1 MKKNPTALSGEW
13 AAKTILVLALMLL
26 PALACFGKGKTQP
39 ASTEPAA
46 ATPAGGADSVE
57 YPIVI
62 RHAFGETVI
71 KSKPQR
77 VATIQWANQDV
88 ALALGVVPVG
98 FSAANYGV
106 LDDSGILPWTAKK
119 LEELGVKNPNVFR
132 DTDGLDFEAI
142 ADCRP
147 DIILAAYSGI
157 TKEDYDLLTQIAP
170 VVAYPSKP
178 WVTTWREQILYN
190 ARGMGLEAEGRRYI
204 AELEALIAAKVA
216 EHPEIKGAKITWVNF
231 SATDMSQFH
240 IYTLVDPRGS
250 FLTGELGMEYPAS
263 VLNAIS
269 DPTVYSMRFSAE
281 SADVLNDLDVIIGY
295 GGEELYKA
303 IKADLVYGSIPAIQK
318 GAVVFIDDLTLSAA
332 GTPGPLSI
340 PYTIDAYI
348 SLIAAAV
355 QKSNGQN

>member
-1 MKKNPTALSGEW
+1 MERKNTILSG
-13 AAKTILVLALMLL
+13 KRVTKSLLVLALMIM
-26 PALACFGKGKTQP
+26 PALGCFGRGKTQEP
-39 ASTEPAA
+39 VAPISGTAS
-46 ATPAGGADSVE
+46 GE

-71 KSKPQR
+71 ARKPER

-106 LDDSGILPWTAKK
+106 VDGSGILPWTAQK
-119 LEELGVKNPNVFR
+119 LKELGVSNPNVFR

-147 DIILAAYSGI
+147 DVILAAYSGI
-157 TKEDYDLLTQIAP
+157 TKEDYDLLNQIAP
-170 VVAYPSKP
+170 VVAYQSKP

-190 ARGMGLEAEGRRYI
+190 ARGMGMETEGQQYI
-204 AELEALIAAKVA
+204 AKLEALIAEKVEA
-216 EHPEIKGAKITWVNF
+216 HPEIKGTKIAWVNF

-240 IYTLVDPRGS
+240 LYTLVDPRGS
-250 FLTGELGMEYPAS
+250 FLTNELGMQYPTS
-263 VLNAIS
+263 ILNAIT

-281 SADVLNDLDVIIGY
+281 NTDVLNDLDVIIGY
-295 GGEELYKA
+295 GGKELYNA
-303 IKADLVYGSIPAIQK
+303 LKADLVYGSIPAIKK

-340 PYTIDAYI
+340 PYTIDEYV
-348 SLIAAAV
+348 SLIAQAV

>member
-1 MKKNPTALSGEW
+1 MKKNNTALSGKR
-13 AAKTILVLALMLL
+13 AAKVLLVLAVTIL
-26 PALACFGKGKTQP
+26 PVVNGFGKGQTQP
-39 ASTEPAA
+39 APAEPAA
-46 ATPAGGADSVE
+46 AGPVGEAYSGE

-71 KSKPQR
+71 KSKPER

-106 LDDSGILPWTAKK
+106 VDGSGILPWTAAK
-119 LEELGVKNPNVFR
+119 LRELGAGNPNVFR

-147 DIILAAYSGI
+147 DVILAAYSGI
-157 TKEDYDLLTQIAP
+157 TREDYDLLSQIAP

-190 ARGMGLEAEGRRYI
+190 SRGMGMEAEGRRYI
-204 AELEALIAAKVA
+204 AELEALIAEKVGR
-216 EHPEIKGAKITWVNF
+216 HPEIKGAKIAWVNF

-240 IYTLVDPRGS
+240 LYTLVDPRGS
-250 FLTGELGMEYPAS
+250 FLTGELGMQYPETI
-263 VLNAIS
+263 LKAIT

-281 SADVLNDLDVIIGY
+281 NADVLNDLDVIIGY
-295 GGEELYKA
+295 GGDELYKA
-303 IKADLVYGSIPAIQK
+303 IKADLVYGSVPAIK
-318 GAVVFIDDLTLSAA
+318 NGVVVFIDDLTLSAA

-340 PYTIDAYI
+340 PYTLDEYVN
-348 SLIAAAV
+348 LIAAAL
-355 QKSNGQN
+355 QKADG

>member
-1 MKKNPTALSGEW
+1 LLLAAL
-13 AAKTILVLALMLL
+13 ILPMAG
-26 PALACFGKGKTQP
+26 CSRQDKTQAAP
-39 ASTEPAA
+39 TRTPAA
-46 ATPAGGADSVE
+46 APAAVQAAGVSSE

-71 KSKPQR
+71 ERKPER

-106 LDDSGILPWTAKK
+106 SDGSGILPWTAKR
-119 LEELGVKNPNVFR
+119 LQELGVTNPNIFM

-147 DIILAAYSGI
+147 DVILAAYSGI
-157 TKEDYDLLTQIAP
+157 TQEDYDLLTQIAP

-178 WVTTWREQILYN
+178 WVTTWREQILYD
-190 ARGMGLEAEGRRYI
+190 AMGMGMEAEGRRYI
-204 AELEALIAAKVA
+204 AELEALIAEAVGK
-216 EHPEIKGAKITWVNF
+216 HPEIKGAKIAWVNF
-231 SATDMSQFH
+231 SATDLSRFH
-240 IYTLVDPRGS
+240 LYTLVDPRGS
-250 FLTGELGMEYPAS
+250 FLTNELGMEYPA
-263 VLNAIS
+263 AILKAIT

-281 SADVLNDLDVIIGY
+281 NADVLNDLDIIIGY

-303 IKADLVYGSIPAIQK
+303 IKADMVYGSVPAIKK

-340 PYTIDAYI
+340 PYTIDTYVD
-348 SLIAAAV
+348 LIAAALR
-355 QKSNGQN
+355 KNDG

>member
-1 MKKNPTALSGEW
+1 V
-13 AAKTILVLALMLL
+13 IL
-26 PALACFGKGKTQP
+26 
-39 ASTEPAA
+39 AA
-46 ATPAGGADSVE
+46 AAGWSGRRETQAAAPATESNARSAGGDSSGG

-71 KSKPQR
+71 ESKPER

-106 LDDSGILPWTAKK
+106 VDGSGILPWTARK
-119 LEELGVKNPNVFR
+119 LKELGVDNPNVFR

-147 DIILAAYSGI
+147 DVILAAYSGI
-157 TKEDYDLLTQIAP
+157 TQEDYDLLTQIAP

-178 WVTTWREQILYN
+178 WVTTWREQILYDSM
-190 ARGMGLEAEGRRYI
+190 GMGMEAEGRRYI
-204 AELEALIAAKVA
+204 AELETLIAETAGK
-216 EHPEIKGAKITWVNF
+216 HPEIRGAKIAWVNF

-240 IYTLVDPRGS
+240 LYTLVDPRGS
-250 FLTGELGMEYPAS
+250 FLTGELGMEYPAGII
-263 VLNAIS
+263 NAIT

-281 SADVLNDLDVIIGY
+281 NADVLNDLDIIIGY

-303 IKADLVYGSIPAIQK
+303 LKADLVYGSVPAIRR

-340 PYTIDAYI
+340 PYTIDQYVD
-348 SLIAAAV
+348 LIAAAL
-355 QKSNGQN
+355 QKK